1 MQYLFALLPFL
12 AAAAVASPIV
22 KRANNQL
29 IQSTTSCLCLSPT
42 SGAAGVASGAL
53 GDETNVVVLDCND
66 AATWDISP
74 GSGSII
80 LTGTN
85 YALDAGENP
94 GAIGGLKVSRYWFG
108 KRLTLALPI
117 VPRSRAANLVFH
129 RRPPH
134 CYLWRDPMSHPES

>member
-12 AAAAVASPIV
+12 ATAALASPIV

-29 IQSTTSCLCLSPT
+29 IQSTTSGLCLSPT
-42 SGAAGVASGAL
+42 SDAAGVASGAL

-80 LTGTN
+80 LSGTN

-94 GAIGGLKVSRYWFG
+94 GAIGGVKVSLYALRE
-108 KRLTLALPI
+108 RLTSALPI
-117 VPRSRAANLVFH
+117 VPRPRAADLVLH

-134 CYLWRDPMSHPES
+134 CHHWRYPVSHPES